1 MGGGLPLPTLSAA
14 SSFYHVDIPLLSIF
28 TVMSTANTTK
38 TKALITIGN
47 FMDADGEPFT
57 LEAKKLPTMHIRV
70 FAQTGKGKSYVA
82 GVLCEE
88 MVDAD
93 IPFTVF
99 DQQGHYWGLKQKYK
113 IVLFGRPGRHG
124 VDFPMP
130 YPEKDVRESIILFAR
145 NLAEVV
151 ASSRQSVI
159 VDLSGWKRY
168 GQRILVTEYL
178 NHLFAINPDHAI
190 QRQTVIEEADVFAP
204 LQPIDDI
211 SAFCEDAVENI
222 ARRGR
227 GNGLGD
233 IIVTQRPASISMN
246 VRSQKDLVLV
256 LNMSEGADLKA
267 FQSMIADD
275 EGFLT
280 DEQLKMP
287 EAKIKAEISRMARS
301 IKSKVKRAE
310 PGVAFAYS
318 PSMNIRRFVQ
328 VRAKKT
334 YHAGAAVGDSNYKDP
349 RTVQVHPFEGQGF
362 TGVTNPLFPP
372 QSPSPAA
379 TPAGTL
385 KNVAVHVDPS
395 KHIPKERFDNLLR
408 EYDALR
414 KSRATDGHE
423 AERLRT
429 ELQAARA
436 KLSTLEATMPMV
448 QAELKKAKAEAE
460 AYRKD
465 HESAE
470 KLREVFIQ
478 FGGFAASPQHG
489 AETLKLANTI
499 THVRVDDRIE
509 YATFTPESTQ
519 HHLCVLIAKGFF
531 DQERS
536 EKEIHAE
543 IDRVWGM
550 KAISE
555 RPGGP
560 NANRYISGAIR
571 PALHQ
576 LRVIPFPY
584 LEEVG
589 GKWKAQPDAK
599 KFVRHVAVEGVR
611 EKQE

>member
-130 YPEKDVRESIILFAR
+130 YPEKDVRENIILFAR

-349 RTVQVHPFEGQGF
+349 RSVQVHPFEGVGF
-362 TGVTNPLFPP
+362 AGVTNPLL
-372 QSPSPAA
+372 SPASPEIE
-379 TPAGTL
+379 TPIGKF
-385 KNVAVHVDPS
+385 KNISVHVDPS
-395 KHIPKERFDNLLR
+395 KYVPKERFDNLLR
-408 EYDALR
+408 EFDSLR
-414 KSRATDGHE
+414 KLHATGDHE
-423 AERLRT
+423 MERVRT
-429 ELQAARA
+429 ELQAAKA
-436 KLSTLEATMPMV
+436 KLSTLEATMPII
-448 QAELKKAKAEAE
+448 QGELKKAKAEAD

-470 KLREVFIQ
+470 KLREGLQQ
-478 FGGFAASPQHG
+478 FFGRFPARGDVV
-489 AETLKLANTI
+489 KLPNTI
-499 THVRVDDRIE
+499 THTTVEDRIE
-509 YATFTPESTQ
+509 GAVFTPDSVQ
-519 HHLCVLIAKGFF
+519 HHLCVLVAKGFF
-531 DQERS
+531 DS
-536 EKEIHAE
+536 PKTEKEIHAE
-543 IDRVWGM
+543 IDRIWGM
-550 KAISE
+550 SAISE
-555 RPGGP
+555 RPGGA
-560 NANRYISGAIR
+560 NAKRYINNTLR

-584 LEEVG
+584 LEEVEG
-589 GKWKAQPDAK
+589 GRWKAQTDAK
-599 KFVRHVAVEGVR
+599 KFVRYVAVEKVE
-611 EKQE
+611 EK